1 MSRVLYQDILRGGR
15 YYLTGMI
22 TLKLAYRTPWLGTVT
37 QALDEEQETVRKI
50 EKERRSNNKKRENI

>member
-1 MSRVLYQDILRGGR
+1 
-15 YYLTGMI
+15 MI